1 MKKLNFIFFIF
12 LLFFFL
18 IIVKLFVLQ
27 VLKPIKNFPEYLKT
41 YKLKPQRGKI
51 YDQNGD
57 ILATNEFT
65 YQLII
70 DPKKITKENLK
81 EQYFGFLEKNL
92 GIDRASLEAKFNP
105 QSQWLPVK
113 KVGWEQK
120 KSLEKNS
127 FFYFYFEENQERF
140 YPESSLSAYL
150 TGFVGKNDK
159 GESVGYFGIEGYY
172 NKELT
177 GIPGIIKTER
187 NISNL
192 PIIIGNQ
199 ELLPPKNGRDIYLT
213 INKGVQKIIKKKLQ
227 TSLEKY
233 KAKAGCIIVANP
245 DGMEILGLVC
255 LPDYNPNEYYQY
267 NNEAFK
273 NPAVSQ
279 LYEPGSIFKPL
290 IVAAALETKKIKPND
305 TVDEDKPYQIGQ
317 YQIKTWNNQYEGK
330 ITITRVLEK
339 SSNVG
344 MIKIGNKLGE
354 RNLYQYL
361 KKYGFDELTGID
373 LQEETSGSIKPINQW
388 HPIDFAT
395 VTFGQGIA
403 VTPIQMMTAFASII
417 NGGYL
422 YQPRVVK
429 EIVDGK
435 KRHLIKNHLKRKI
448 LSEKTSEIIKKMLY
462 STVENAEVDWQ
473 KIKPPGYQIGGKT
486 GTAQV
491 PIAGHYDPNKTV
503 ASFIGFF
510 PISQPKYLIL
520 VILKEPSTS
529 IWGSET
535 AAPTFFE
542 VVKELIVY
550 YNIPPDKPN

>member
-1 MKKLNFIFFIF
+1 MKKLNFVFFIF
-12 LLFFFL
+12 LLFFLL
-18 IIVKLFVLQ
+18 ITIKLFVLQ
-27 VLKPIKNFPEYLKT
+27 ILKPIKNFPEYLKT
-41 YKLKPQRGKI
+41 YKLNSERGKI

-57 ILATNEFT
+57 ILATNELT

-70 DPKKITKENLK
+70 DPKKISEENLK
-81 EQYFGFLEKNL
+81 EQYFDFLEKNL

-105 QSQWLPVK
+105 QLQWLPIK
-113 KVGWEQK
+113 KIGLEQK

-127 FFYFYFEENQERF
+127 LFNFYFEENQQRF
-140 YPESSLSAYL
+140 YPESSLSAHL

-159 GESVGYFGIEGYY
+159 GESVGYFGVEGYY

-187 NISNL
+187 NIFNL

-199 ELLPPKNGRDIYLT
+199 EILSPKNGRDIYLT
-213 INKGVQKIIKKKLQ
+213 INKGVQKIIKEKLQ
-227 TSLEKY
+227 ASLEKY
-233 KAKAGCIIVANP
+233 QAKAGCIIVVNP
-245 DGMEILGLVC
+245 NGMEILGLVC
-255 LPDYNPNEYYQY
+255 LPDYDPNEYYHY
-267 NNEAFK
+267 DNEIFK
-273 NPAVSQ
+273 NPAISQ

-290 IVAAALETKKIKPND
+290 IVAAALEAKKIKPTD
-305 TVDEDKPYQIGQ
+305 TVDEDKPYQIGE

-330 ITITRVLEK
+330 ISITRVLEK

-354 RNLYQYL
+354 KNLYQYL

-373 LQEETSGSIKPINQW
+373 LQEEISGSIKPINQW
-388 HPIDFAT
+388 YPIDFAT

-403 VTPIQMMTAFASII
+403 VTPMQMITAFASII

-429 EIVDGK
+429 EIVDEK
-435 KRHLIKNHLKRKI
+435 KSYPIKNHLKRKI

-462 STVENAEVDWQ
+462 STVENAEVNWQ

-486 GTAQV
+486 GTAQI

-510 PISQPKYLIL
+510 PVTQPKYLIL

-550 YNIPPDKPN
+550 YNIPPDKPD

>member
-1 MKKLNFIFFIF
+1 MKKLNFAFFVF
-12 LLFFFL
+12 LLFVFL
-18 IIVKLFVLQ
+18 ITVKLFVLQ

-41 YKLKPQRGKI
+41 YKLNPERGKI
-51 YDQNGD
+51 YDQNGE
-57 ILATNEFT
+57 ILATNELI

-81 EQYFGFLEKNL
+81 DQYFNFLEKKL
-92 GIDRASLEAKFNP
+92 GIDTASLEAKFNP
-105 QSQWLPVK
+105 QSQWLPIK
-113 KVGWEQK
+113 KLSLEEK

-127 FFYFYFEENQERF
+127 SFNFYFEEIQERF
-140 YPESSLSAYL
+140 YPESSLSAHL
-150 TGFVGKNDK
+150 TGFVGKNDN
-159 GESVGYFGIEGYY
+159 GEPIGYFGIEGYY
-172 NKELT
+172 DKELT
-177 GIPGIIKTER
+177 GIPGIVKTER
-187 NISNL
+187 NIFNL

-213 INKGVQKIIKKKLQ
+213 INKGVQKIIKENLRA
-227 TSLEKY
+227 SLDKY
-233 KAKAGCIIVANP
+233 QAKAGCIIVANP
-245 DGMEILGLVC
+245 NGMEILGLTC
-255 LPDYNPNEYYQY
+255 LPDYDPNEYYRY
-267 NNEAFK
+267 DNEVFK
-273 NPAVSQ
+273 NPAISQ

-290 IVAAALETKKIKPND
+290 IVAAALEAKKIKPND
-305 TVDEDKPYQIGQ
+305 TVNEDKPYEVGQ

-330 ITITRVLEK
+330 ISITRVLEK

-354 RNLYQYL
+354 KNLYQYL
-361 KKYGFDELTGID
+361 QKYGFNEVTGID
-373 LQEETSGSIKPINQW
+373 LQEEITGSIKPINQW
-388 HPIDFAT
+388 YPIDFAT
-395 VTFGQGIA
+395 LTFGQGIA
-403 VTPIQMMTAFASII
+403 VTPMQMITAFAAII

-422 YQPRVVK
+422 YQPHVVK
-429 EIVDGK
+429 KIVDEK
-435 KRHLIKNHLKRKI
+435 KSYLIKNHLRRKI

-462 STVENAEVDWQ
+462 STVENAEVNWQ

-486 GTAQV
+486 GTAQI

-510 PISQPKYLIL
+510 PINQPKYLIL